1 MKVIQKDSLP
11 NGIEYFIELK
21 RIMKRF
27 LASIFLT
34 FLTFSTF
41 SQNLAEA
48 VFKCDLSTVQKYVEK
63 LDADLNKRPENQY
76 IDNVENPTYL
86 FRSVY
91 YKNEGTDLE
100 KRGVAKY
107 LLEHGAKIDADSLF
121 YVLEND
127 EYEMLWIL
135 WNYGKI
141 TADWRITLG
150 NLDSDHSPINSAI
163 SFFGRLG
170 NENFDKEKA
179 ELSKRRWTLLDYYQS
194 PFFHKWEASY
204 SYDTQRDFYN
214 GVYSQSMWFNSQE
227 TDRFYM
233 MEELCRISGTEKY
246 EECNHT
252 VWLIAENLEHVKK
265 YLREG
270 GAFHKI
276 DYMAMNLLH
285 NEELISFLKDLDF
298 YQPCNIHTKQ
308 LGPFSLWILE
318 TYFNDKID
326 ENTIQFLNAVYK
338 ERVYGVSD
346 KLTEKIMSCLDKGL
360 DLHKALDN
368 FSKATPFIFA
378 AMYASPETLNMIL
391 NSDTSFYNFYK
402 LNYSDEIIFDEE
414 HYKCP
419 KDNIKILED
428 KRKCKN

>member
-1 MKVIQKDSLP
+1 MKKFYIAICL
-11 NGIEYFIELK
+11 
-21 RIMKRF
+21 
-27 LASIFLT
+27 IFLS
-34 FLTFSTF
+34 FSTF

-48 VFKCDLSTVQKYVEK
+48 VFQCDFPTVQKYVEK
-63 LDADLNKRPENQY
+63 LDADLNKRLDNQY
-76 IDNVENPTYL
+76 IDNVLNPTYL
-86 FRSVY
+86 FLSVY

-100 KRGVAKY
+100 KRRMAKY

-127 EYEMLWIL
+127 DYEMLWIF
-135 WNYGKI
+135 WEYGKMGR
-141 TADWRITLG
+141 DWRLILG
-150 NLDSDHSPINSAI
+150 NLDSNHSPINSAI
-163 SFFGRLG
+163 NFLGRLS
-170 NENFDKEKA
+170 NENYEKEKA

-194 PFFHKWEASY
+194 PFFHKWEVSY

-214 GVYSQSMWFNSQE
+214 GVYSQGMWFNSQE

-233 MEELCRISGTEKY
+233 MEELFRISRTENY

-252 VWLIAENLEHVKK
+252 VWLIDGNLEYIKK
-265 YLREG
+265 YLRDG

-276 DYMAMNLLH
+276 DYMAMNLLR
-285 NEELISFLKDLDF
+285 NKELISFLKDLDF
-298 YQPCNIHTKQ
+298 YKPCNICTKQ
-308 LGPFSLWILE
+308 LGEFSTWILIK
-318 TYFNDKID
+318 YFDEKID
-326 ENTIQFLNAVYK
+326 ENTIDFLFAVYN
-338 ERVYGVSD
+338 ERVYGVSEIE
-346 KLTEKIMSCLDKGL
+346 TVMSCLNKGL